1 MPALSVDYTGST
13 ILINDTEGNLL
24 SSTIITSCEKET
36 LRIEVEE
43 MPEALVNGAS
53 CRLLILSSPAPYE
66 YQGRVLREGSRMS
79 IALFRGQEMEN
90 RGNMRY
96 KINSP
101 ALIEHLVC
109 NGQAYPLHTP
119 LKVELMNISKSGVR
133 FSTPYYAMTNGDR
146 FQMRMKISD
155 SEKLLI
161 ADVNNCLDNG
171 TESSEYGCLFL
182 IGSEKAV

>member
-1 MPALSVDYTGST
+1 MPASSVDYTGCT

-43 MPEALVNGAS
+43 MPEKLVSGAS
-53 CRLLILSSPAPYE
+53 CRLLILSTPAPYE
-66 YQGRVLREGSRMS
+66 FQGRVLKEGSRMS
-79 IALFRGQEMEN
+79 IALFRGQELEH

-109 NGQAYPLHTP
+109 DGHAYPLHTP
-119 LKVELMNISKSGVR
+119 LKVELVNISKSGIR
-133 FSTPYYAMTNGDR
+133 LHTPYYAMTIGDR

-161 ADVNNCLDNG
+161 ADVNNFVDNG

-182 IGSEKAV
+182 IGSEKVV